1 MKKIIVSI
9 MALALG
15 VGAMAKTVD
24 ELVSETQKLMA
35 SGVAIYN
42 AAEEVYQANQADVAE
57 FYSTW
62 KTSEF
67 FAFGNTE
74 EVNKK
79 LEKMSKA
86 DREAIAIKNQLCAR
100 YVIANSAYEDCYR
113 GALTNCTYRACKYFF
128 AKNSNFYQSLKSEG
142 FVVDGKKLGMYQ
154 IAEIALFAEDY
165 EQTVEFVSV
174 YRNAS
179 YYKNVL
185 KALVRLNDVEL
196 AKRICTEIEN
206 HYLETGQ
213 AEHENYKTASV
224 LNRALTSRIAEAKL
238 LGK

>member
-1 MKKIIVSI
+1 MKKIILSI

-62 KTSEF
+62 KTNEF
-67 FAFGNTE
+67 FTGGNTP
-74 EVNKK
+74 EVNAK
-79 LEKMSKA
+79 LEKITKA
-86 DREAIAIKNQLCAR
+86 DRESIAIKNQLAAR
-100 YVIANSAYEDCYR
+100 YVIANAAYDDCYR
-113 GALTNCTYRACKYFF
+113 GALTNCTYRACKYFMER
-128 AKNSNFYQSLKSEG
+128 NSNFYQGLKSTD

-154 IAEIALFAEDY
+154 IAEIALLAEDY
-165 EQTVEFVSV
+165 EQTVAFVSS
-174 YRNAS
+174 YKNAS
-179 YYKNVL
+179 YYRNVL
-185 KALVRLNDVEL
+185 KALVRLKDAEL

-213 AEHENYKTASV
+213 TEHENYKTATA

>member
-1 MKKIIVSI
+1 
-9 MALALG
+9 MALALA

-62 KTSEF
+62 KTNEF
-67 FAFGNTE
+67 FTGGNTP
-74 EVNKK
+74 EVNAK
-79 LEKMSKA
+79 LEKITKA
-86 DREAIAIKNQLCAR
+86 ERESIAMKNQLAAR
-100 YVIANSAYEDCYR
+100 YVIANRAYDDCYR
-113 GALTNCTYRACKYFF
+113 GALTNCTYRSCKYFMER
-128 AKNSNFYQSLKSEG
+128 NSNFYQGLKSAD

-154 IAEIALFAEDY
+154 IAEIALLAEDY
-165 EQTVEFVSV
+165 EQTVAFVAS

-185 KALVRLNDVEL
+185 KALVRFNDAEV

-213 AEHENYKTASV
+213 TEHENYKTATA
-224 LNRALTSRIAEAKL
+224 LNRALTSRIAESKL